1 MKAIPHYRVD
11 RPLLLFMLAYEDDD
25 DDFPQGG
32 EPVTL
37 SEEPQKDGTVIVKI
51 KENTTEGYQIRTVK
65 KTKQS
70 MQVRK
75 GVLERQQVFILFF
88 SRFILNFCLSSIGR
102 DS

>member
-51 KENTTEGYQIRTVK
+51 KENQIRTVK